1 LFYFAGQRAGPRL
14 LDARAASYC
23 RRKGHER
30 IARAITFCRAAALR
44 GRFPCGAA
52 MVAWIVWLIV
62 AAVLGVAELATTTFA
77 LGIIAV
83 AALVAAAVGAVHL
96 GLPFQLLAFI
106 IASGAGLGFV
116 LPIARRHLKQP
127 PLLKTGP
134 AALVGR
140 SAQVLEEVTGNG
152 GRVRIGGEVWS
163 ARSYDESL
171 VIPAGAAVDVMQIEG
186 ATALV
191 YPRE

>member
-1 LFYFAGQRAGPRL
+1 
-14 LDARAASYC
+14 
-23 RRKGHER
+23 
-30 IARAITFCRAAALR
+30 
-44 GRFPCGAA
+44 

-62 AAVLGVAELATTTFA
+62 AAVLGVAELVTFTFA

-83 AALVAAAVGAVHL
+83 GACVAAAVAAVSL

-106 IASGAGLGFV
+106 LASAAGLGVV
-116 LPIARRHLKQP
+116 LPIARRHIKQP

-140 SAQVLEEVTGNG
+140 RARVLEEVTEHG

-163 ARSYDESL
+163 ARSYDETL
-171 VIPAGAAVDVMQIEG
+171 VIPAGSAVDVMQIEG

>member
-1 LFYFAGQRAGPRL
+1 MQ
-14 LDARAASYC
+14 
-23 RRKGHER
+23 
-30 IARAITFCRAAALR
+30 
-44 GRFPCGAA
+44 
-52 MVAWIVWLIV
+52 AWIVWLIV
-62 AAVLGVAELATTTFA
+62 AAVLGVAELMTTTFA

-83 AALVAAAVGAVHL
+83 GALVAACAGAL
-96 GLPFQLLAFI
+96 GLALPFQLLAFVA
-106 IASGAGLGFV
+106 ASGAGLGFV
-116 LPIARRHLKQP
+116 LPIARRHIKQP

-140 SAQVLEEVTGNG
+140 SASVLEEVNRHS

-163 ARSYDESL
+163 ARSYDETL
-171 VIPAGAAVDVMQIEG
+171 VIPVGRVVDVMQIEG

>member
-1 LFYFAGQRAGPRL
+1 M
-14 LDARAASYC
+14 
-23 RRKGHER
+23 E
-30 IARAITFCRAAALR
+30 
-44 GRFPCGAA
+44 
-52 MVAWIVWLIV
+52 AWIVWVIV
-62 AAVLGVAELATTTFA
+62 AAVLGVAELMTTTFA

-83 AALVAAAVGAVHL
+83 GALVAAGAGAMGL
-96 GLPFQLLAFI
+96 GIPFQMLEFVV
-106 IASGAGLGFV
+106 ASAAGLGFV
-116 LPIARRHLKQP
+116 LPVARRHIKQP

-140 SAQVLEEVTGNG
+140 SARVLEEVTEHG

-163 ARSYDESL
+163 ARAYDESL
-171 VIPAGAAVDVMQIEG
+171 IIPVGRVVDVMQIEG

>member
-1 LFYFAGQRAGPRL
+1 
-14 LDARAASYC
+14 
-23 RRKGHER
+23 
-30 IARAITFCRAAALR
+30 
-44 GRFPCGAA
+44 

-62 AAVLGVAELATTTFA
+62 AAVLGVAELVTFTFA
-77 LGIIAV
+77 LGLIAIG
-83 AALVAAAVGAVHL
+83 ACVAAAVAAVDA
-96 GLPFQLLAFI
+96 GLPLQLLAFVV
-106 IASGAGLGFV
+106 ASTAGLGLV
-116 LPIARRHLKQP
+116 LPVARRHVRQA

-140 SAQVLEEVTGNG
+140 PARVLEEVTGYS
-152 GRVRIGGEVWS
+152 GRVRIGGEEWS

-171 VIPAGAAVDVMQIEG
+171 VIPVGHTVDVMQIEG